1 MRQTSHNVYLMNAS
15 RPHTRTYT
23 IEHVVFDTKLEAGT
37 TTITHDTMADDAY
50 TIDEATRT
58 TYAIDAASQTTGTG
72 WHVAP
77 LKERYTRYID
87 VHDDTAR
94 MIRTTSIDIPYGYTL
109 LQRNLNGTTQYA
121 LVSCQLMPHIPK
133 RSRVI

>member
-1 MRQTSHNVYLMNAS
+1 MNAS
-15 RPHTRTYT
+15 KPHTRTYT
-23 IEHVVFDTKLEAGT
+23 IEHVALDAKLEAGSIM
-37 TTITHDTMADDAY
+37 ITHDTMPDDAY

-58 TYAIDAASQTTGTG
+58 AYAIDAASQTTGTG

-77 LKERYTRYID
+77 LKERITRYID

-94 MIRTTSIDIPYGYTL
+94 MIRTTSIEIPHNYTV

-121 LVSCQLMPHIPK
+121 LVSYQLMPHIPDTPK
-133 RSRVI
+133 RTRVI